1 MTPAGDE
8 SNSRRGGL
16 PWAFVLDPAAN
27 AAALTGVQRQGLDA
41 ARRLVER
48 AISGS
53 DRSTGGGPAGSD
65 ARRGSGERP
74 DPRDPIGDLLGYWTE
89 LTTQVLAKLAEG
101 REPPPR
107 DRTGHD
113 GRITVAIDGSGPPG
127 SIRLRLDD
135 DPGGRLRA
143 VSEFWLRNPGERSVG
158 PVDLHLDELHTPD
171 GHKLTGGSV
180 AFDPPVIHELAPG
193 SRCRVGVTASPRRRP
208 APGNYRGI
216 VQSAGAPGL
225 VLVLEVEQP
234 PPGR

>member
-8 SNSRRGGL
+8 SNSPGGGL

-48 AISGS
+48 AIAGS
-53 DRSTGGGPAGSD
+53 DRSTGKGPTASDTRHGGG
-65 ARRGSGERP
+65 RP

-89 LTTQVLAKLAEG
+89 LTAQVLAKLAEG
-101 REPPPR
+101 PEPPPR
-107 DRTGHD
+107 DRTGRD
-113 GRITVAIDGSGPPG
+113 GRIIVAIDGSGPPG
-127 SIRLRLDD
+127 TIRLRLDD
-135 DPGGRLRA
+135 GPGGRPHA
-143 VSEFWLRNPGERSVG
+143 VSEFRLSNPGERAVG

-180 AFDPPVIHELAPG
+180 TFDPPVIHELAPG
-193 SRCRVGVTASPRRRP
+193 SGCRVGVTASPRRRP